1 MGRLC
6 CSGDRA
12 ADSDWPDSA
21 RGPYAQDVRSDDDK
35 LPIRMLHDRLL
46 VFLDG
51 EEAERRSSAGI
62 VIPATATMG
71 KRLAWARV
79 VAVGGNVRTIEAG
92 DRVLFDPDDR
102 AEVEVRGEN
111 YVLLR
116 ERDLHAVA
124 SERLADGQT
133 GLYL

>member
-1 MGRLC
+1 
-6 CSGDRA
+6 
-12 ADSDWPDSA
+12 
-21 RGPYAQDVRSDDDK
+21 VRSDDDK

-46 VFLDG
+46 VSLDG

-79 VAVGGNVRTIEAG
+79 VAVGGNVRTVEAG

-102 AEVEVRGEN
+102 AEVEVRGDS
-111 YVLLR
+111 YLLLR
-116 ERDLHAVA
+116 ERDVHAVA